1 MICLSCAIFPT
12 LLFNHST
19 RLRAPVYDSVDSITP
34 PWGGFSKLDCS
45 TTEVPGNERNVFG
58 KPSATCF
65 APPAFFGIDTIPTV
79 EISSMEKS
87 AQVCVVY
94 TVVHASYSAIEL
106 VLAANPEKANLQE
119 SQGMLHVA
127 VFA

>member
-1 MICLSCAIFPT
+1 
-12 LLFNHST
+12 
-19 RLRAPVYDSVDSITP
+19 
-34 PWGGFSKLDCS
+34 
-45 TTEVPGNERNVFG
+45 
-58 KPSATCF
+58 
-65 APPAFFGIDTIPTV
+65 
-79 EISSMEKS
+79 MEKS